1 MNRRVEVTTNT
12 PFAETEN
19 IEIEEIVKQEPTYG
33 PVMGCS
39 LTARVNDIGEKIYF
53 SKCGEKDIGMLVVMD
68 GISVAWDVGE
78 IRKGIRN
85 CRKMETLKKI

>member
-12 PFAETEN
+12 PFGEKEN
-19 IEIEEIVKQEPTYG
+19 IEIEEIVQQEPTYG

-53 SKCGEKDIGMLVVMD
+53 SKYGEKDIGMLVVMD
-68 GISVAWDVGE
+68 GISAAWDVEE
-78 IRKGIRN
+78 IRVGIRN
-85 CRKMETLKKI
+85 CRKMEILKKI